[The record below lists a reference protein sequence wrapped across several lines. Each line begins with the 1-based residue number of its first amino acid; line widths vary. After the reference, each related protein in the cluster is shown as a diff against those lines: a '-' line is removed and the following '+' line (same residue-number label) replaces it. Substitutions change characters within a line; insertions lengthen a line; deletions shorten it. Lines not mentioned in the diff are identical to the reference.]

1 MPEHEPFADERRLS
15 VAAAAPPATARKE
28 RQTLDLSVCIVN
40 WNCKAALR
48 DCLRSLHEQ
57 GLGLEYEIIVV
68 DNASTDGAADL
79 VARQFPQVRLVR
91 NRANV
96 GFARAN
102 NQAARLARGNYLFF
116 LNNDTIVPPEAL
128 RRLTGFLK
136 AHPDVVM
143 LGPRLR
149 DPHGKLQMSH
159 RRRPTPRTFL
169 HRTLLFRRVG
179 LGRDSYQQ
187 YRRRAP
193 GHDRALDVDILMG
206 AAILMP
212 RQPFLYLGGWDED
225 FTFGGEDMELCHRA
239 RRLGRIV
246 YWPDV
251 EITHLGS
258 ISSKR
263 HAAFASTHIA
273 IGFAKYFR
281 KTGSSWGEMLGYK
294 LAVTIDA
301 PLRLGVRALQYGAR
315 CWRRA
320 DRKKERCRREIRGSW
335 AFLTHGLLAFWRA

>member
-1 MPEHEPFADERRLS
+1 MLEHERLTDEGRLS
-15 VAAAAPPATARKE
+15 AVAPEVRRTV
-28 RQTLDLSVCIVN
+28 DLSVCIVN
-40 WNCKAALR
+40 WNCRAALR
-48 DCLRSLHEQ
+48 DCLRSLEEQ
-57 GLGLEYEIIVV
+57 GIGLEYEIIVV

-79 VARQFPQVRLVR
+79 VARRFPHVRLVR
-91 NRANV
+91 NATNV

-102 NQAARLARGNYLFF
+102 NQAARLARGKYLFF
-116 LNNDTIVPPEAL
+116 LNNDTIVPREAL
-128 RRLTGFLK
+128 RRLTAYLQ
-136 AHPDVVM
+136 AHPDVIM

-149 DPHGKLQMSH
+149 DPRGKLQMSH

-169 HRTLLFRRVG
+169 HRTLLFRRLG
-179 LGRDSYQQ
+179 LGREGYEQ

-193 GHDRALDVDILMG
+193 GQGRALDVDILMG

-246 YWPDV
+246 YWPEV

-258 ISSKR
+258 ASSKQ
-263 HAAFASTHIA
+263 HTAFASPHIA

-281 KTGSSWGEMLGYK
+281 KTGSSRRALVGYK
-294 LAVTIDA
+294 LAVTLDA
-301 PLRLGVRALQYGAR
+301 PLRLAVRALQYLAR
-315 CWRRA
+315 CLRTA
-320 DRKKERCRREIRGSW
+320 DRKKERCRREIRGTW
-335 AFLTHGLLAFWRA
+335 AFLTRGLVAFWRA

>member
-1 MPEHEPFADERRLS
+1 MSEHERFADESRVS
-15 VAAAAPPATARKE
+15 VAAPPPTARGMV
-28 RQTLDLSVCIVN
+28 DLSVCIVN
-40 WNCKAALR
+40 WNCRAALR
-48 DCLRSLHEQ
+48 DCLRSLHNQ
-57 GLGLEYEIIVV
+57 GLGLTYEIIVV
-68 DNASTDGAADL
+68 DNASTDGAADM

-91 NRANV
+91 NPTNV

-116 LNNDTIVPPEAL
+116 LNNDTIVPPDAL

-136 AHPDVVM
+136 THPDVIM

-149 DPHGKLQMSH
+149 DPRGKLQMSH
-159 RRRPTPRTFL
+159 RRQPTPRTFL
-169 HRTLLFRRVG
+169 HRTLLFRRLG
-179 LGRDSYQQ
+179 LGREEYQH

-193 GHDRALDVDILMG
+193 GQDRALDVDILMG
-206 AAILMP
+206 AAIVMP

-246 YWPDV
+246 YWPEV

-258 ISSKR
+258 ASSKQ
-263 HAAFASTHIA
+263 HAAFASPHIA

-281 KTGSSWGEMLGYK
+281 KTGASRGALLGYK
-294 LAVTIDA
+294 LAVTLDA
-301 PLRLGVRALQYGAR
+301 PLRLGVRGVQYLAR

-320 DRKKERCRREIRGSW
+320 DRRTQRCRREVRGTW
-335 AFLTHGLLAFWRA
+335 AFLTRGLVAFWRA